1 MPCRRDYAT
10 RDDSSTH
17 QSFSS
22 KTRRVCYGGDT
33 RTHVGLPFKLT
44 STDAHAALKKWT
56 KRKPFRPWSL
66 RDGNA
71 HKPSLKTVFLPHWV
85 FQCEISV
92 KYRGVVGYDAGG
104 GKVTWTAIDTWRDGG
119 STKYDSSSK
128 ETQICASFGHRRDL
142 LSALHGKH
150 VGSLPGRNKNANEEL
165 DDTRASSSKI
175 NLISMPDRV
184 QASLD
189 ASKFGAGP
197 PGQIHVERFSM
208 KRSLAWELAFRRVR
222 ESEREKA
229 TELLKRNHKAD
240 AVRDVALD
248 ITLSPKR
255 HVKAVLLPAFI
266 AHFTHGEVRGPS
278 GDASPR
284 KHVAVVCGVTGNVVV
299 DEDVVD
305 VGKARTAAVVGG
317 VFLPALCAHFC
328 LGPEF
333 AGIIAAQTAL
343 GSALAFAVAGAFARR
358 APVAERERVER
369 VRVAD
374 ETAAFAAAM
383 RVGGA
388 GDKAWMDESTQL
400 RRDDAEWGR
409 WKETDKQNWDET
421 EREEWAANIW
431 QWQRLRKRE
440 REERRAH
447 LDAARFRL
455 EEATR
460 RDEEKE
466 RRWGPGWRVATGAG
480 TGRGGG
486 GGGRDTKGFY
496 KLLGLTAKL
505 ADATYEDIKNAY
517 RKEAMAWHPDKHQG
531 DDEKKRAAKTFRELQ
546 KAYLVL
552 GNKTERE
559 VYDGL

>member
-1 MPCRRDYAT
+1 MACSSACGRVWRDLFTGPTRCRAGTVTYASEPSRLAGWLVLPCRRDYAT

-333 AGIIAAQTAL
+333 AGEYFPLTTFRLPVCPYETDTFFFTIRNHR
-343 GSALAFAVAGAFARR
+343 GAN
-358 APVAERERVER
+358 RVGVSPR
-369 VRVAD
+369 VRCRGRVRQV
-374 ETAAFAAAM
+374 
-383 RVGGA
+383 RVGLTFPNSKSRLPVCRLSRVLQCTA
-388 GDKAWMDESTQL
+388 RLCPARLL
-400 RRDDAEWGR
+400 RDC
-409 WKETDKQNWDET
+409 
-421 EREEWAANIW
+421 
-431 QWQRLRKRE
+431 LRNT
-440 REERRAH
+440 H
-447 LDAARFRL
+447 
-455 EEATR
+455 
-460 RDEEKE
+460 
-466 RRWGPGWRVATGAG
+466 GPKV
-480 TGRGGG
+480 
-486 GGGRDTKGFY
+486 
-496 KLLGLTAKL
+496 
-505 ADATYEDIKNAY
+505 
-517 RKEAMAWHPDKHQG
+517 
-531 DDEKKRAAKTFRELQ
+531 
-546 KAYLVL
+546 
-552 GNKTERE
+552 
-559 VYDGL
+559 